1 MVVIMVRKKDLTR
14 ATKRHLPPMSA
25 REQIVE
31 GIVENLRPW
40 KDGKSCHTVTAQ
52 VKEKL
57 NELVKLASLLKKNTF
72 DARRAG
78 EYAKKLG
85 KAIDKVEAL
94 LQSSPLRLWLRL
106 FNPRTD
112 MTGNFSKPPKPSES
126 FEEMI
131 SGRKARAET
140 VLAELARLRILCAQR
155 FGYPPN
161 YDDEKEACAV
171 FAFCMLYEL
180 SARKITGTENAP
192 FRTITGLL
200 YEVVTGKENMDL
212 KRACDQVLRI
222 GNKYR
227 F

>member
-40 KDGKSCHTVTAQ
+40 KDGKSCRTVTAQ
-52 VKEKL
+52 VNEKL

-140 VLAELARLRILCAQR
+140 VLAELARLRKRGRQEPSSCKVRNRDASKIFSFSVMTAPRLSPRQ
-155 FGYPPN
+155 
-161 YDDEKEACAV
+161 ACA
-171 FAFCMLYEL
+171 
-180 SARKITGTENAP
+180 
-192 FRTITGLL
+192 
-200 YEVVTGKENMDL
+200 GKG
-212 KRACDQVLRI
+212 R
-222 GNKYR
+222 
-227 F
+227 